1 MLEWLSANEQWIS
14 PATSIGTLLVWMFY
28 AQLLYSGYSR
38 QTRPRLLINR
48 GVGEEGLDSPCLICN
63 MSREAIYVY
72 FIMVRLETSD
82 HSEFVPVTDCDHRPG
97 SELPERLSARTRQ
110 GPLDPGHCLELFS
123 FRTTLERA
131 ARFAGIELHNG
142 LPADPDLELRAL
154 EYHVICI
161 YGSDDSPFGAV
172 RRFNVKKGD
181 NGQLSL
187 VAARTDTQRKTSWLY
202 KRKIHQWL
210 QQHV

>member
-1 MLEWLSANEQWIS
+1 M
-14 PATSIGTLLVWMFY
+14 
-28 AQLLYSGYSR
+28 
-38 QTRPRLLINR
+38 
-48 GVGEEGLDSPCLICN
+48 
-63 MSREAIYVY
+63 
-72 FIMVRLETSD
+72 
-82 HSEFVPVTDCDHRPG
+82 
-97 SELPERLSARTRQ
+97 
-110 GPLDPGHCLELFS
+110 
-123 FRTTLERA
+123 
-131 ARFAGIELHNG
+131 
-142 LPADPDLELRAL
+142 L